1 MSVSMKIPKLSQSL
15 HLRLLS
21 LLVLVGYFHAQSAD
35 ACQVENENKRN
46 AKIFYALND
55 KLTKY
60 NIGAYELK
68 NCPQDVMLSKTV
80 ELPSPQNFS
89 TESWMTQT
97 ATAKRSCQIESLNA
111 DPSIAP
117 NVNGQP
123 DDKFTEL
130 FKDPSGQT
138 APLVALADSCIGMS
152 VQETTEKPINV
163 DSSLNCQVVL
173 KKSNSN
179 LLLKGENCRIS
190 GQGLLSLKVE
200 WVVLNS
206 CKSSPNL
213 TDLNL
218 RLRTSS
224 ISRDKKNTAA
234 PELILDKK
242 LEVVF
247 ENGTSDDPRYKLG
260 EQIYSVR
267 KSGKYE
273 FDFDFLSMSLVGSK
287 HTQLRVKSEY
297 LVKNFSKQK
306 SPFVLSHSL
315 YLVKN
320 GNYAA
325 PMMLRSWYSGA
336 NIPASWMGVDGLS
349 ETFNFGP
356 SFDSFVLNEN
366 ATKIEVGDIIV
377 LETELLSPN
386 RGPQRF
392 VDFFAEQLKKFQ
404 KANPA
409 PGNNLK
415 SDKIDEIKGLAGLT
429 DIKTINEIDQAWSDP
444 RTTAFTMIPLSPV
457 YYRSYC
463 LNGECRNFDEIDS
476 MPEVRVSFLVEEAEI
491 GTKSKPIQV
500 YKRNFKNQI
509 NKSDLSEMSRIKCF

>member
-1 MSVSMKIPKLSQSL
+1 MSLSMKIPKCSQSL
-15 HLRLLS
+15 LS
-21 LLVLVGYFHAQSAD
+21 LIALVGCFHAQSAD

-68 NCPQDVMLSKTV
+68 NCPQDIMLSKTV

-97 ATAKRSCQIESLNA
+97 ATTKRSCQVESLNA
-111 DPSIAP
+111 DPSFAP
-117 NVNGQP
+117 TTTTQSN
-123 DDKFTEL
+123 DKWAGVFV
-130 FKDPSGQT
+130 DPSSQT
-138 APLVALADSCIGMS
+138 APLVTLADSCIGMS

-179 LLLKGENCRIS
+179 MLLKGENCRIS

-200 WVVLNS
+200 WIVLNS
-206 CKSSPNL
+206 CKSSANL

-247 ENGTSDDPRYKLG
+247 ENGTNDDPRYKLG

-267 KSGKYE
+267 KSSKYE
-273 FDFDFLSMSLVGSK
+273 FDFDFLSLTLVGSK

-297 LVKNFSKQK
+297 LVKNVSKQK

-325 PMMLRSWYSGA
+325 PLSLRSWYSGA

-366 ATKIEVGDIIV
+366 ATKVEVGDILV
-377 LETELLSPN
+377 LKSELLSPN

-392 VDFFAEQLKKFQ
+392 VDFFAEQLKKYR

-409 PGNNLK
+409 PGNLK
-415 SDKIDEIKGLAGLT
+415 KDDKIDEIKPLEGMT
-429 DIKTINEIDQAWSDP
+429 DIKMIAEIDQAWSDP
-444 RTTAFTMIPLSPV
+444 HTTAFTMIPLSPV
-457 YYRSYC
+457 YYQSYC
-463 LNGECRNFDEIDS
+463 LNGECRSFDEIDT
-476 MPEVRVSFLVEEAEI
+476 MPEVRVSFSVEEAEI
-491 GTKSKPIQV
+491 GMEIKPIQI

>member
-1 MSVSMKIPKLSQSL
+1 MKIPTLRSTVLSAII
-15 HLRLLS
+15 
-21 LLVLVGYFHAQSAD
+21 LVGYFHAQTAG
-35 ACQVENENKRN
+35 ACQVEAENKRN

-68 NCPQDVMLSKTV
+68 NCAQDVVLSKTV

-97 ATAKRSCQIESLNA
+97 ATTKRSCQIESLNS
-111 DPSIAP
+111 DPSAAITAS
-117 NVNGQP
+117 NQSH
-123 DDKFTEL
+123 DKFT
-130 FKDPSGQT
+130 DPSSQT
-138 APLVALADSCIGMS
+138 ASLVALADSCIGMS
-152 VQETTEKPINV
+152 VQETSEKPINV

-179 LLLKGENCRIS
+179 LLLKGENCRVS

-206 CKSSPNL
+206 CKSSANL

-224 ISRDKKNTAA
+224 IARDKKNTAP

-242 LEVVF
+242 LEFVF
-247 ENGTSDDPRYKLG
+247 ENGTSEDPRYKLG
-260 EQIYSVR
+260 DQLYSVR

-273 FDFDFLSMSLVGSK
+273 FDFDFLNLSLVGSK

-297 LVKNFSKQK
+297 MVKNFSKQK
-306 SPFVLSHSL
+306 SPFVLNHSL

-320 GNYAA
+320 GNYAT
-325 PMMLRSWYSGA
+325 PVILRSWYSGA

-356 SFDSFVLNEN
+356 AFDSFVLNEN
-366 ATKIEVGDIIV
+366 ATKIEVGDILV
-377 LETELLSPN
+377 LKTELLSPN

-392 VDFFAEQLKKFQ
+392 VDFFTEQLKKYR
-404 KANPA
+404 KANPV
-409 PGNNLK
+409 PTNLAK
-415 SDKIDEIKGLAGLT
+415 NDDKIDELKPLAGIS
-429 DIKTINEIDQAWSDP
+429 DIKVLPELDQAWADP
-444 RTTAFTMIPLSPV
+444 KTTAFAMIPLSPV
-457 YYRSYC
+457 NYRAYC
-463 LNGECRNFDEIDS
+463 LNGECRNFDEIDE
-476 MPEVRVSFLVEEAEI
+476 MPEIRVSFVVEEAEI
-491 GTKSKPIQV
+491 GTKIKPIQI